1 LGEVSC
7 RGEVSC
13 LNLCEVSWIKCLGSG
28 EVAGV
33 KTLEK
38 TQLRQQLRQQPI
50 IRQHATH
57 KIIDPGEC
65 AGKTAAA
72 KGAVEIEDAAEA

>member
-1 LGEVSC
+1 M
-7 RGEVSC
+7 
-13 LNLCEVSWIKCLGSG
+13 NLCEVSWIKCLELG

-50 IRQHATH
+50 RQHATH

-65 AGKTAAA
+65 AGKTTAA

>member
-1 LGEVSC
+1 MGEVSC

-38 TQLRQQLRQQPI
+38 TQLRQQP

-72 KGAVEIEDAAEA
+72 KGAVEIEDATEA

>member
-1 LGEVSC
+1 MGEVSC

-50 IRQHATH
+50 RQHATH

-72 KGAVEIEDAAEA
+72 KGAVEIEDAAAA